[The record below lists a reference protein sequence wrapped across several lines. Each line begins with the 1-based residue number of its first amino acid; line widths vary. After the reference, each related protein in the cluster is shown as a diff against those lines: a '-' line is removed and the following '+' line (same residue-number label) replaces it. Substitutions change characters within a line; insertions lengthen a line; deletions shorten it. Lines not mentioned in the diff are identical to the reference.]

1 MKILVSSS
9 SAVLLEFF
17 YSEDERT
24 SNLRNVGNYSLN
36 ETASHSRR
44 LESSTVKPVYANPI
58 KSKSAQHVKKRGMKK
73 KTEQNSAKMEVPV
86 YSDDLMSK
94 SD

>member
-1 MKILVSSS
+1 MKILVSSP
-9 SAVLLEFF
+9 SAVLELF

-44 LESSTVKPVYANPI
+44 LESSTVKLVYANLR
-58 KSKSAQHVKKRGMKK
+58 KSKSAQYVKKQGMKK
-73 KTEQNSAKMEVPV
+73 KSEKNSAKIEV
-86 YSDDLMSK
+86 YSDELMSK

>member
-1 MKILVSSS
+1 MKILVSSP
-9 SAVLLEFF
+9 SAVPLELF

-44 LESSTVKPVYANPI
+44 LESSTVKLVYVNLR
-58 KSKSAQHVKKRGMKK
+58 KSKSAQYVKKQGMKK
-73 KTEQNSAKMEVPV
+73 KAEKNSAKVEV
-86 YSDDLMSK
+86 YSDELMPK